1 VRIDLVTLFPDMCR
15 VILGTSILKRAAEAG
30 VVEYHVW
37 DLRNWAVDERGSVD
51 DRPFGGGPGMV
62 IMCEPVFNAVE
73 SIEAEDATPSH
84 RILLSPQG
92 ERFDQAKARELAAKE
107 RLLLV
112 AGHYEG
118 FDERIRRG
126 LGCEEISLG
135 DFILTGGELAA
146 CAIIDAVVR
155 LLPGALGKDESALE
169 ESFSRS
175 LLDYPHYTR
184 PRVFRDMAVPEVLL
198 SGNHEK
204 INRWRA
210 RMALRKTIEKRKD
223 LLDNAEENS

>member
-210 RMALRKTIEKRKD
+210 RMALQKTIEKRKD

>member
-1 VRIDLVTLFPDMCR
+1 MRIDLVTLFPDLCR
-15 VILGTSILKRAAEAG
+15 AALGTSILKRAEDAG

-51 DRPFGGGPGMV
+51 NRPFGGGPGMV

-73 SIEAEDATPSH
+73 SIEAEDGKASH

-92 ERFDQAKARELAAKE
+92 ARFNQAKARELSLKA
-107 RLLLV
+107 RLLLI

-118 FDERIRRG
+118 FDERIRNA
-126 LGCEEISLG
+126 LGCDEISLG
-135 DFILTGGELAA
+135 DFVLTGGELAA

-169 ESFSRS
+169 ESFSDN
-175 LLDYPHYTR
+175 LLEYPHYTR
-184 PRVFRDMAVPEVLL
+184 PRVFRDMAVPDVLL

-204 INRWRA
+204 IRQWRA
-210 RMALRKTIEKRKD
+210 ETARRNTMKKRKD
-223 LLDNAEENS
+223 LLNNSEENA